1 MKLKTHEQVRAA
13 LLAKIAVLKRDKPPG
28 WVKSAR
34 ALCNRLAD
42 LAGLDDGKPEV
53 DHRDQEVA
61 T

>member
-1 MKLKTHEQVRAA
+1 MKPKTPEATREA
-13 LLAKIAVLKRDKPPG
+13 LLAKIAVLKATRPPG

-61 T
+61 P